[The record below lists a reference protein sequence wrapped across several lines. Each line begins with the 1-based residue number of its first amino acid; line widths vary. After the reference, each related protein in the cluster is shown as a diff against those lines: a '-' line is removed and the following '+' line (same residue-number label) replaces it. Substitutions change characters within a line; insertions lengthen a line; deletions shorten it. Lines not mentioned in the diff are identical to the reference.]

1 MRKFIVL
8 QLILVTISSFGQS
21 PWTQKKGKVFSHLS
35 LSTISG
41 YNSLFG
47 NPDFNTERKIS
58 DKTLQLFT
66 EYGVSDKTSLL
77 INIPFKM
84 IETGALVNEVSA
96 EITTSSNKNTFGNI
110 NIGLKHN
117 FINKKWL
124 MSGQFLVEANTS
136 SYESSSGIRTGF
148 DAWSFSPMLIVGRSF
163 NKTYLQSY
171 TGFELRTN
179 DYSSNFRIGGEV
191 GRKVGSF
198 LWLIGFIDISSSLK
212 NGDVNLPIEN
222 SLTGLYVNDQEFG
235 SFGLKAIG
243 EINNKTGITAGF
255 GSAFSGNNVPKK
267 AAISFGIYKKF

>member
-35 LSTISG
+35 FSTISG

-110 NIGLKHN
+110 NIGLELLDIMFKKDIRANVEEVCMKIWSNCSIDEYIEKYHPYCIYGKHGMFGN
-117 FINKKWL
+117 
-124 MSGQFLVEANTS
+124 MTS
-136 SYESSSGIRTGF
+136 EE
-148 DAWSFSPMLIVGRSF
+148 WQF
-163 NKTYLQSY
+163 NKYVRS
-171 TGFELRTN
+171 
-179 DYSSNFRIGGEV
+179 
-191 GRKVGSF
+191 K
-198 LWLIGFIDISSSLK
+198 LK
-212 NGDVNLPIEN
+212 DF
-222 SLTGLYVNDQEFG
+222 D
-235 SFGLKAIG
+235 
-243 EINNKTGITAGF
+243 EILF
-255 GSAFSGNNVPKK
+255 H
-267 AAISFGIYKKF
+267 Y

>member
-1 MRKFIVL
+1 MRKFIAL

-35 LSTISG
+35 FSTISG

-84 IETGALVNEVSA
+84 IETGVLVNEVSA
-96 EITTSSNKNTFGNI
+96 EITTISNKNTFGNI

-163 NKTYLQSY
+163 NKTYLQSNFIFTEIETSQLGLEEGARSVTKPKLSIVLGRGPRAMVSFVGY
-171 TGFELRTN
+171 HNNIVHFLRMLM
-179 DYSSNFRIGGEV
+179 YRC
-191 GRKVGSF
+191 
-198 LWLIGFIDISSSLK
+198 
-212 NGDVNLPIEN
+212 
-222 SLTGLYVNDQEFG
+222 
-235 SFGLKAIG
+235 
-243 EINNKTGITAGF
+243 
-255 GSAFSGNNVPKK
+255 
-267 AAISFGIYKKF
+267 KFHT